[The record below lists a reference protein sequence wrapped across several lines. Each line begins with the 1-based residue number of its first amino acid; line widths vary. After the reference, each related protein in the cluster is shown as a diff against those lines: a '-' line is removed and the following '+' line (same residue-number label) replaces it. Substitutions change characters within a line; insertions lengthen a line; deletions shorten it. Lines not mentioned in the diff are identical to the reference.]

1 MSRFYSDLARK
12 KNQAKNPSSST
23 LNVRKSQIGA
33 PSSTFTTADDLPPLP
48 PEVLL
53 DPNKD
58 PNNFFAAKNLSAI
71 SLVNPEPLEHYPTAT
86 DDPRT
91 RSRSEGRLY
100 NGRRKGSLERG
111 PSSALSVEM
120 RSRSNSKSPLF
131 RDKNRHGVK
140 VDDSMESQFYVPS
153 QHVTTTEPVPLRR
166 EQISATPNP
175 TIPPPAIYDKYK
187 KLSMINELCARSG
200 SISSSSSSSSDDYF
214 HAKRKTSLVVVTD
227 PPASS
232 ITPTSD
238 TPSPIILS
246 IPRPSS
252 SSSSSDD
259 SDSSGGGGD
268 DGDDDAHTEFE
279 YRVLTSDQ
287 DDGGGG
293 GGNLSSSRT
302 NLLSTSQDFLLDDPP
317 NQIQIIDCSKAH
329 VRTKSVDLM
338 CIDDEDDEVTKGA
351 DDDTNFYENPNPQ
364 IYFQNSIYESNV

>member
-1 MSRFYSDLARK
+1 M
-12 KNQAKNPSSST
+12 
-23 LNVRKSQIGA
+23 
-33 PSSTFTTADDLPPLP
+33 
-48 PEVLL
+48 
-53 DPNKD
+53 
-58 PNNFFAAKNLSAI
+58 
-71 SLVNPEPLEHYPTAT
+71 
-86 DDPRT
+86 
-91 RSRSEGRLY
+91 
-100 NGRRKGSLERG
+100 
-111 PSSALSVEM
+111 
-120 RSRSNSKSPLF
+120 
-131 RDKNRHGVK
+131 
-140 VDDSMESQFYVPS
+140 
-153 QHVTTTEPVPLRR
+153 
-166 EQISATPNP
+166 
-175 TIPPPAIYDKYK
+175 
-187 KLSMINELCARSG
+187 
-200 SISSSSSSSSDDYF
+200 
-214 HAKRKTSLVVVTD
+214 VTD